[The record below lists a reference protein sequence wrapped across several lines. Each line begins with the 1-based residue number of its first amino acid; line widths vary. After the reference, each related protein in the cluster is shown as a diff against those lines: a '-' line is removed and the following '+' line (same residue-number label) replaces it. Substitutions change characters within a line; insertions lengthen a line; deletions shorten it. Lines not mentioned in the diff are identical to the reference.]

1 MHSKQPNQTIEK
13 SSGATSCVSDLASR
27 RSVGVDAALDLGD
40 AFLVAEDHGG
50 DGDCASHDNRYN
62 RDQQAA

>member
-1 MHSKQPNQTIEK
+1 ML
-13 SSGATSCVSDLASR
+13 TSTSR
-27 RSVGVDAALDLGD
+27 RSSVGVDAALDFGD
-40 AFLVAEDHGG
+40 ALLVAEDHGG